1 MKITFKAK
9 RIDNG
14 EFIISHCIIQKVIC
28 EEVKLLLNINSRW
41 VYCCYESL
49 TFKNK

>member
-14 EFIISHCIIQKVIC
+14 EFMTSHCIIQKVIC
-28 EEVKLLLNINSRW
+28 KEVKLLLNINGRW
-41 VYCCYESL
+41 VYCDYESL
-49 TFKNK
+49 TFEK